1 MPRKPNKVE
10 VQKFSD
16 YVREFLEAK
25 GAVLKRSHT
34 FTGERIPRV
43 SYTWTVDTVGGP
55 ADISVFG
62 SGFELFVCF
71 QDLDWAKG
79 CRRFNLQGST
89 SGKWNTSFTARS
101 LREVQPYLDRV
112 FDLLFLQSQ
121 RTHEPASTHTKLG
134 NTDAVSLSSVREA
147 GG

>member
-16 YVREFLEAK
+16 FVKEFLEAK

-62 SGFELFVCF
+62 SGFEMFTMF
-71 QDLDWAKG
+71 NDLERAKG
-79 CRRFNLQGST
+79 CHRFNLQGST

-101 LREVQPYLDRV
+101 LREVQPYLDHV
-112 FDLLFLQSQ
+112 FDLLFTPSKGP
-121 RTHEPASTHTKLG
+121 HEPATKNSQLG
-134 NTDAVSLSSVREA
+134 NPDAVSLSSVREA

>member
-55 ADISVFG
+55 ADISIFG

-71 QDLDWAKG
+71 RNLLRAQD
-79 CRRFNLQGST
+79 CHRFNLSRSFT
-89 SGKWNTSFTARS
+89 GKWNHSFTARS
-101 LREVQPYLDRV
+101 LREVQPELYEV
-112 FDLLFLQSQ
+112 FNLLFAPSKGS
-121 RTHEPASTHTKLG
+121 HEPASTHTKLG
-134 NTDAVSLSSVREA
+134 NPDAVGLSSVRKA

>member
-34 FTGERIPRV
+34 FTGERIPRT

-71 QDLDWAKG
+71 HDLERAKA
-79 CRRFNLQGST
+79 CFRFNLQASYT
-89 SGKWNTSFTARS
+89 GKWNHYFNARS
-101 LREVQPYLDRV
+101 LREVRLELDLAL
-112 FDLLFLQSQ
+112 DILFTPSKGS
-121 RTHEPASTHTKLG
+121 HEPASTHTKLG
-134 NTDAVSLSSVREA
+134 NPDAVSLSSVRKA

>member
-34 FTGERIPRV
+34 FTGERTPRV

-62 SGFELFVCF
+62 SGFELFVMFNDLERAKACF
-71 QDLDWAKG
+71 
-79 CRRFNLQGST
+79 RFNLQASYT
-89 SGKWNTSFTARS
+89 GKWNHSFTARS
-101 LREVQPYLDRV
+101 LREVQPRLDHV
-112 FDLLFLQSQ
+112 FDLLFTPSKGS
-121 RTHEPASTHTKLG
+121 HEPASTHTKLG
-134 NTDAVSLSSVREA
+134 NPDAVSLPSVRKA